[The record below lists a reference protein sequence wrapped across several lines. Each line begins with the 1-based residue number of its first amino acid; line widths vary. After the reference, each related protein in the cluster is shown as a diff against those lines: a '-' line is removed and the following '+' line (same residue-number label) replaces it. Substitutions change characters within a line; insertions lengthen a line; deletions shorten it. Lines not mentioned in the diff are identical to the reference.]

1 MRITSKAPSITGGD
15 ETRIEFTGT
24 QEEISDLVALAFPPK
39 DRVIHSGIRASGTRL
54 EPGELGEIMIA
65 AQAGQM
71 PTTDQVLGLIEL
83 NRSLAGRLHRRYAEV
98 LELRAQV
105 SDTGF
110 LSRTVDLER
119 ELERCTQERDER
131 EAARASL
138 ERQLT
143 VTDANFHLEQE
154 RADQN
159 KAWAE
164 RAEAQVKDVDRDRMI
179 ERDRHHQAAQ
189 RLEKIRDIADRQTVS
204 SGLNTHAV
212 PDYVKHL
219 QTALRDIRAVFDD
232 AAKPTQ

>member
-1 MRITSKAPSITGGD
+1 MLPAGICRKGRTMGYF
-15 ETRIEFTGT
+15 IE
-24 QEEISDLVALAFPPK
+24 AK
-39 DRVIHSGIRASGTRL
+39 DGQVTTRASGTRL

-65 AQAGQM
+65 AEAGQM

-83 NRSLAGRLHRRYAEV
+83 AQSLDTRLKRRYAEV

-119 ELERCTQERDER
+119 ELERRTQERDER
-131 EAARASL
+131 EAART
-138 ERQLT
+138 RQEQRA
-143 VTDANFHLEQE
+143 VDAETKAH
-154 RADQN
+154 QN
-159 KAWAE
+159 KEWAE
-164 RAEAQVKDVDRDRMI
+164 RAEAQIKDLDRDRMI

-189 RLEKIRDIADRQTVS
+189 RLQEIRDIADRQAVSDSLVGITVTPW
-204 SGLNTHAV
+204 GTT
-212 PDYVKHL
+212 L